1 MDPFSDAR
9 IIDSWHKNVE
19 AWTVAVRERQ
29 IESRQ
34 LVTDQAIV
42 DAILDRAQD
51 SVLDIGCGEGW
62 LARALSA
69 QSIRVTG
76 IDAVPALIQQA
87 ESEGGGEF
95 QVLAYEQI
103 ATGALDSHADVVVCN
118 FALLGRESVEGLFAA
133 VPSLLNSGGTFI
145 VQTLHP
151 VSACGELPYQD
162 GWREGS
168 WQGFG
173 SAFTDPA
180 PWYFRTLESWTGLF
194 TRSGLR
200 LIETREPRHPETGQ
214 PVSVIFIAETSRLAQ
229 TETGTL

>member
-1 MDPFSDAR
+1 MDPFSDTKILA
-9 IIDSWHKNVE
+9 SWHKN
-19 AWTVAVRERQ
+19 AAPWTRAVRERQ
-29 IESRQ
+29 IESRR

-42 DAILDRAQD
+42 DAVLERAPT

-69 QSIRVTG
+69 QSIRVLG
-76 IDAVPALIQQA
+76 VDAVPALIQQA
-87 ESEGGGEF
+87 ESAGGGNF
-95 QVLAYEQI
+95 RVLSYEQI
-103 ATGALDSHADVVVCN
+103 AAGAVDERADVVVCN
-118 FALLGRESVEGLFAA
+118 FSLLGQKSVTGLFAA
-133 VPSLLNSGGTFI
+133 IPSLLNSRGTFM

-168 WQGFG
+168 WKGFG

-194 TRSGLR
+194 ARNGLR
-200 LIETREPRHPETGQ
+200 LIETRETRHPETGQ
-214 PVSVIFIAETSRLAQ
+214 PVSVIFIAEASGL
-229 TETGTL
+229 E